1 MTSDDITGKWI
12 KEAEASG
19 ELKRLKG
26 FGKEIN
32 LQDDYASTPD
42 ELKVAFKVLK
52 NSGYTP
58 PQVNLFK
65 ELEGLRL
72 KLAEETDEQERKSIQ
87 QQMADKQLKIQMFA
101 EGKAI

>member
-1 MTSDDITGKWI
+1 MTSDDITGKWV

-19 ELKRLKG
+19 ELKGLKG
-26 FGKEIN
+26 FGKKID

-42 ELKVAFKVLK
+42 ELKIAFKVLK

-65 ELEGLRL
+65 ELEGLRQ
-72 KLAEETDEQERKSIQ
+72 KLAEETDDEERKAIQ
-87 QQMADKQLKIQMFA
+87 KQMADKQLKIQMFA